1 LFFCKLFLISYLK
14 KKKKKKEKRFEKI
27 IHLLLCRAFDEF
39 NTFASSFSL
48 YRADKAAYYR
58 SVLNTLWNGPKCY
71 FRQLVKGDIKCENP
85 WLSIVAAA
93 HPGAIMNILKEEN
106 NQLGGDGLFPR

>member
-1 LFFCKLFLISYLK
+1 LQIIYVIFFFKFQRSIQSLIS
-14 KKKKKKEKRFEKI
+14 FF
-27 IHLLLCRAFDEF
+27 RAFDEF
-39 NTFASSFSL
+39 NTFASSFGL
-48 YRADKAAYYR
+48 YRADKAVYHR

-93 HPGAIMNILKEEN
+93 HPNAIINILKDEN
-106 NQLGGDGLFPR
+106 NQLGADGLFAR